1 MPTPDEY
8 LEWKRY
14 QRDSVGNTT
23 NLVLNNAQQVNPD
36 VFANDMKLGKAFGIS
51 ADVAAASR
59 DMLLERLQRSHNQAM
74 LKGSPRT
81 AQWLK
86 NSDNIRLAWDD
97 VENLTWLE
105 YTVGNLG
112 EAVKRPTGKVISQFG
127 AILEGTGQLMH
138 PIRQTPPEIVVRIAQ
153 AKTLS
158 PEGVAK
164 LRADI
169 QNQDQVKDTW
179 GQYVLSNVLSGYQ
192 TEKQVYEF
200 FHARRLEAENDPVG
214 GIEWAS
220 NKLQFAG
227 EHVQDFGDDL
237 FPAYPGLKDG
247 IGQKV
252 GDVIGEVAFEA
263 IIYRLVGPKGAKVIN
278 TLKSAGEQT
287 RDERE
292 RGGNENDQSKAAIGG
307 VVLEGLDFIP
317 GDKKLKF
324 AFLEKILGKRAG
336 EFLPEIIGEG
346 AKEVLKKGG
355 ENFIAQNLSDPQR
368 SLADGMVEAF
378 FTGAGQHALGES
390 TKKLFGLPDSAGEAP
405 KPVISSTMI
414 EDIGQRAS
422 ESKLRARSPITYRDH
437 VDAITRGGPMETI
450 YVPVSPFDAFNRR
463 FAGKGKVQ
471 LENLPGIGK
480 AQVNVARVT
489 GGDVG
494 VRTST
499 YTTDI
504 AGTEI
509 APLFHDYGR
518 FDPKAKTPAEIRDL
532 KLKHSEPSTQTNG
545 ELEAARIA
553 QEKNKIISE
562 QERQQ
567 DIQRQQASSVTPAQ
581 SQAVALDATRGVRSA
596 KTGQTREDYSR
607 DNPPAGASSGNQ
619 KQPPAVNGA
628 SGQAAVAPADGQ
640 GGTNSSGATVPA
652 AGGNDTSSRIDRSGA
667 SPVSI
672 PPRTASNGDIATE
685 RFKAMLQS
693 STAPAGRLESP
704 SPSPEIFNRQGP
716 AVPTETPWS
725 DRRKTL
731 NRNGR

>member
-23 NLVLNNAQQVNPD
+23 NLILNNARQVNPD
-36 VFANDMKLGKAFGIS
+36 VFANDMKLGNAFGIS

-112 EAVKRPTGKVISQFG
+112 EAVKRPIGKVISQVG
-127 AILEGTGQLMH
+127 AVLNGAGQLMH
-138 PIRQTPPEIVVRIAQ
+138 PPVWEPPEIVVRIAQ
-153 AKTLS
+153 AKSLS
-158 PEGVAK
+158 LEDVAK

-169 QNQDQVKDTW
+169 QKQGQIKDTW
-179 GQYVLSNVLSGYQ
+179 AQYVLSNVLSGYQ
-192 TEKQVYEF
+192 TEDQVYEVF
-200 FHARRLEAENDPVG
+200 RTRRPEVEVGPLG

-220 NKLQFAG
+220 NTLQSAG
-227 EHVQDFGDDL
+227 EHVQDFGDEL

-252 GDVIGEVAFEA
+252 GDVIGEVVFEA
-263 IIYRLVGPKGAKVIN
+263 IIYRLVGPIGAKVIN

-287 RDERE
+287 RDEKE

-336 EFLPEIIGEG
+336 ELFPEVVGEG
-346 AKEVLKKGG
+346 TKEALKKVG
-355 ENFIAQNLSDPQR
+355 ENYIAQNLSDPQR
-368 SLADGMVEAF
+368 SLTDGTVEAF

-390 TKKLFGLPDSAGEAP
+390 TKKLFGLPDGADEVP
-405 KPVISSTMI
+405 KPVISSTVI

-450 YVPVSPFDAFNRR
+450 YIPVSPFDAFNRR
-463 FAGKGKVQ
+463 FAGKVQ

-480 AQVNVARVT
+480 AQVDVARVT

-518 FDPKAKTPAEIRDL
+518 FNPKAKTPAEIRDL
-532 KLKHSEPSTQTNG
+532 KLKHSEPSTQTHG
-545 ELEAARIA
+545 ELEAVRIA

-562 QERQQ
+562 QE
-567 DIQRQQASSVTPAQ
+567 RQQASSVTPAQ

-693 STAPAGRLESP
+693 STAPAGRLQSP

-725 DRRKTL
+725 ARRDRL